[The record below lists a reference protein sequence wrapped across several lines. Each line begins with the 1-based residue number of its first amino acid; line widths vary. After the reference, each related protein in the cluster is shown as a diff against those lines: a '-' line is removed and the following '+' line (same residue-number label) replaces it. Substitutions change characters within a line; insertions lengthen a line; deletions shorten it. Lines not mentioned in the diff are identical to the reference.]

1 MHYKNTNFCI
11 KNAEVFQLKN
21 RQTCFSLSRELKNA
35 FKNAIF
41 FNFNWLFFRFQNFSK
56 IFQKKI
62 NFFSKFFNFLFW
74 KNAFL
79 DKSLHVRYASVVGKK
94 NRTKNDRMKMFLRY
108 LSISTRRFLGKSVFQ
123 GGNQTFVVTSTG
135 PSRRSEKEN
144 KKRRLQKIEKTF
156 FVACRIK

>member
-1 MHYKNTNFCI
+1 M
-11 KNAEVFQLKN
+11 
-21 RQTCFSLSRELKNA
+21 
-35 FKNAIF
+35 
-41 FNFNWLFFRFQNFSK
+41 
-56 IFQKKI
+56 
-62 NFFSKFFNFLFW
+62 
-74 KNAFL
+74 
-79 DKSLHVRYASVVGKK
+79 VGKK

-108 LSISTRRFLGKSVFQ
+108 LSISTRLFWGKSVFQ

>member
-1 MHYKNTNFCI
+1 MSDTLLWS
-11 KNAEVFQLKN
+11 A
-21 RQTCFSLSRELKNA
+21 
-35 FKNAIF
+35 
-41 FNFNWLFFRFQNFSK
+41 
-56 IFQKKI
+56 
-62 NFFSKFFNFLFW
+62 
-74 KNAFL
+74 
-79 DKSLHVRYASVVGKK
+79 KK